1 LDLKAFEFA
10 LQDFGVDQLAPIE
23 ITRFINT
30 SFRHAEPQ
38 FSTAI
43 TESAMI
49 HRELVRLKHEV
60 EAMKLKLKVR
70 DEDVSGVKRDD
81 KEDKEGLK
89 HESK

>member
-1 LDLKAFEFA
+1 MLN
-10 LQDFGVDQLAPIE
+10 PI
-23 ITRFINT
+23 
-30 SFRHAEPQ
+30 
-38 FSTAI
+38 STAI

-60 EAMKLKLKVR
+60 EAMKLELKGKG
-70 DEDVSGVKRDD
+70 EDVSSIKRDD